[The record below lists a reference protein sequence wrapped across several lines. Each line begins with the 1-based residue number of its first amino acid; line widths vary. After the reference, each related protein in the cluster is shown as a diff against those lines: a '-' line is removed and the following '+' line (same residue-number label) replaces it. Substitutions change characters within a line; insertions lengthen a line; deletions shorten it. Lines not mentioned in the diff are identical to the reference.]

1 VRPRILLATPF
12 PAAVLTAVLGI
23 ASPAAAHDAL
33 ASANP
38 AANSTVAGDLNQ
50 VTLTLSE
57 PPLAGLETGIVIS
70 VTGSDGTEASTGT
83 VRIDGSTL
91 TKPVDL
97 TAAGTYELA
106 WRSVSV
112 DGHPISGSYPFTSS
126 GAPTSP
132 VSASLTATPSASSTS
147 TPAAAATAQSTSAAG
162 DTSKNPTPAIWTL
175 VGITALFIAAVAGIL
190 LITRR
195 RPKAP
200 E

>member
-1 VRPRILLATPF
+1 MRPRILLATLL
-12 PAAVLTAVLGI
+12 PAAVLTTVLGI

-50 VTLTLSE
+50 VTLTFSE
-57 PPLAGLETGIVIS
+57 PPLAGLKTGIVIS
-70 VTGSDGTEASTGT
+70 VTGPDGTEVSTGT

-91 TKPVDL
+91 TKPVNL
-97 TAAGTYELA
+97 TTVGTYEIA

-112 DGHPISGSYPFTSS
+112 DGHPISGSYPFTSA
-126 GAPTSP
+126 GAPTP
-132 VSASLTATPSASSTS
+132 TVSAAPPASSSPTS
-147 TPAAAATAQSTSAAG
+147 TAAATAKPTSTAVDASE
-162 DTSKNPTPAIWTL
+162 NRTPAIWTL
-175 VGITALFIAAVAGIL
+175 AGITALFTAAVAGIL

>member
-1 VRPRILLATPF
+1 VRPRILLATIL
-12 PAAVLTAVLGI
+12 PAAVLTTVLGI
-23 ASPAAAHDAL
+23 ASPAFAHDAL
-33 ASANP
+33 ASADP

-50 VTLTLSE
+50 VTLTFSE

-70 VTGSDGTEASTGT
+70 VTGPDGKEVSTGT
-83 VRIDGSTL
+83 VRVDGSTL

-97 TAAGTYELA
+97 TATGNYELA

-126 GAPTSP
+126 GAPTP
-132 VSASLTATPSASSTS
+132 TASAAQAAPTGSSTPTAT
-147 TPAAAATAQSTSAAG
+147 ATAQPATAAA
-162 DTSKNPTPAIWTL
+162 DTSENRMPAIWTL
-175 VGITALFIAAVAGIL
+175 AGITALFIAVVAGIL